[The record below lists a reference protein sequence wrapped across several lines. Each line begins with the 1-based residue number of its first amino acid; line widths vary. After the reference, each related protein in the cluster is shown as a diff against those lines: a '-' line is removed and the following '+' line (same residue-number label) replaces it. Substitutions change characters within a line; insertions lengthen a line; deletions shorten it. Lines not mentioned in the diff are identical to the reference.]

1 MKKFTAEELE
11 KNYDF
16 FASGVYTRLRL
27 FSFLDFMYGT
37 EWLDDLI
44 DFDKLEVHRRGNYT
58 YRKISENFCFLDD
71 RYIVRTSKPF
81 LCMDIINRKASCGY
95 FTDAFVYLGDGCFFV
110 RNIAETGITYPSNN
124 DSCIISLHKN
134 SGFFIGDS
142 YYDEY
147 DYKRSRILR
156 DIVEIYIRLEDLY
169 DMKLPLDYDSDKFT
183 KKYLG
188 ERISLKVKD
197 DEKYW
202 KVDAAIKFL
211 DVLDNDIMSEKL
223 AIDIDLIKFLRDT
236 N

>member
-1 MKKFTAEELE
+1 
-11 KNYDF
+11 
-16 FASGVYTRLRL
+16 
-27 FSFLDFMYGT
+27 
-37 EWLDDLI
+37 
-44 DFDKLEVHRRGNYT
+44 
-58 YRKISENFCFLDD
+58 
-71 RYIVRTSKPF
+71 
-81 LCMDIINRKASCGY
+81 MDIINRKASCGY

-223 AIDIDLIKFLRDT
+223 AIDIDLIKSLWLLIIVIICGGVFRKEIVKDNEKPLLFKKLSKVSFSVFLIELL
-236 N
+236 